1 MIVPT
6 TSGQAFAAANAAMVR
21 GVDGASTVHVLLA
34 DCLELLGADTAGV
47 LVRVGE
53 QGLEMLAATSH
64 RAAELE
70 LYQSQIHSGPCV
82 EVMDVGHSV
91 HAVGGPELTG
101 RWPEFGRAMS
111 DAGLHTVHAE
121 PMRWHERVL
130 GGINL
135 FWTGEKTLTSAE
147 EELAAAFADI
157 CTLAL
162 MQSGVHDDP
171 HAIAEQVRT
180 ALQGR
185 VVIERAKGVLAQ
197 VEGVEMDEA
206 FLLLVQRSRESAQ
219 PLATVAR
226 DVLSDIVARRH
237 VTEA

>member
-6 TSGQAFAAANAAMVR
+6 TSGQAFAAATAAMVR

-53 QGLEMLAATSH
+53 HGLEMLAATSH

-82 EVMDVGHSV
+82 EVIEVGHSV
-91 HAVGGPELTG
+91 HAVGRPDLTD
-101 RWPEFGRAMS
+101 RWPEFGRAMTE
-111 DAGLHTVHAE
+111 AGFRTVHAE
-121 PMRWHERVL
+121 PMRWHDRVL
-130 GGINL
+130 GGVNL
-135 FWTGEKTLTSAE
+135 FWIGEKFLTSAE

-171 HAIAEQVRT
+171 HAIAEQVRA

-197 VEGVEMDEA
+197 VVGVEMDEA
-206 FLLLVQRSRESAQ
+206 FLLLVQRSRETSL
-219 PLATVAR
+219 PLATVAQ
-226 DVLSDIVARRH
+226 DVLTEIVARR
-237 VTEA
+237 TT